1 MFWCSEDSFREF
13 KYCSSIP
20 IQELLNSVSSVN
32 FDDGYG
38 KNSAGFLLKHLRLN
52 HPRKIIICH
61 LNINSI
67 RTKFDLLK
75 KMVTKVID
83 ILMIPETKLEG
94 SFPVSQILIKDFCTP
109 FRLDRNKNKDGIF
122 PYIRNHIR
130 STQLKKYVEKN
141 LIEAFFIELRFKRSK

>member
-1 MFWCSEDSFREF
+1 
-13 KYCSSIP
+13 
-20 IQELLNSVSSVN
+20 
-32 FDDGYG
+32 
-38 KNSAGFLLKHLRLN
+38 
-52 HPRKIIICH
+52 
-61 LNINSI
+61 
-67 RTKFDLLK
+67 
-75 KMVTKVID
+75 MVTKVID

>member
-1 MFWCSEDSFREF
+1 MFWCSEDSYGEF

-20 IQELLNSVSSVN
+20 IQDLLNSVSSVN
-32 FDDGYG
+32 FDNGYG
-38 KNSAGFLLKHLRLN
+38 KNSTGFFLKHLLLN

-75 KMVTKVID
+75 EMVTKVID
-83 ILMIPETKLEG
+83 ILMIPETTLEG
-94 SFPVSQILIKDFCTP
+94 SFTVSQIKDFCTP

-122 PYIRNHIR
+122 LYIRNHIR
-130 STQLKKYVEKN
+130 CTQLKKYVEKN